1 VNNPIIAPVGAV
13 FVQEGVTV
21 PIVTD
26 VEIIASDISGN
37 LFKRARP

>member
-13 FVQEGVTV
+13 FVHEGVTV

-26 VEIIASDISGN
+26 VKIIASDISDN
-37 LFKRARP
+37 FFTRAPP